1 MTKHTTYTL
10 LLTIAYD
17 DGAGPADV
25 LQVARDPLSV
35 LHPYFVWGDSE
46 AATLDGARWRDTRTA
61 LDPREHAGEV
71 IDMVACAV
79 SWGEDTGLIARHP
92 QHRYL
97 VRLTREV
104 LA

>member
-1 MTKHTTYTL
+1 MTHAAKLTAHEMSMIAEAFRLANL
-10 LLTIAYD
+10 LVAQMLD
-17 DGAGPADV
+17 DM
-25 LQVARDPLSV
+25 Q
-35 LHPYFVWGDSE
+35 
-46 AATLDGARWRDTRTA
+46 AATLDGARWRDTRMA

-97 VRLTREV
+97 VRLTRKV

>member
-1 MTKHTTYTL
+1 MTPAANLTARELAVLAEAFRLANL
-10 LLTIAYD
+10 LVAQMLD
-17 DGAGPADV
+17 DMP
-25 LQVARDPLSV
+25 
-35 LHPYFVWGDSE
+35 